1 MKRKLGFFTSYEIEY
16 VFDFLG
22 ESRIKQKI
30 AELKDNPTMGIT
42 LNEFTYKDP
51 ETSYFY
57 GKGILSLFVILTKW
71 FNDAEFIF
79 FLYEKSKKYN
89 ESNYHESHVLK
100 KNWKEYQDSME
111 LMIKTNPENKDTW
124 KSNQINPY
132 WLEYHFFFTT
142 ISQKLKEANKQNK
155 ILKTDFT
162 GTYSI
167 NKNRMRGEIELE
179 IKKRRKPLTGEYLLH
194 RENSIWFNL
203 EPINIGQNLSVYEF
217 TKDKNIYT
225 LQVDTTI
232 NKAEIKSNTP
242 TKPVKEP
249 HETTSNKEI
258 YAITNDLSV
267 NYISNFKNI
276 SLRIREDTSLMV
288 NGTTIINR
296 VILDIIDFYIENKLK
311 HKADEIITL
320 NNSFS
325 NIWTNIKHI

>member
-22 ESRIKQKI
+22 ESRIKKKI
-30 AELKDNPTMGIT
+30 AELKDKPTMGIT

-51 ETSYFY
+51 EMSYFY
-57 GKGILSLFVILTKW
+57 RKGILSLFVILTQW
-71 FNDAEFIF
+71 FNDTEFIL

-89 ESNYHESHVLK
+89 ESNYHESPVLK
-100 KNWKEYQDSME
+100 KKWKEYQDSME

-132 WLEYHFFFTT
+132 WLEYHFFFII
-142 ISQKLKEANKQNK
+142 ISQKLKEAAKQNK

-167 NKNRMRGEIELE
+167 NRNRMFGEIELE

-194 RENSIWFNL
+194 RENSIWYNL
-203 EPINIGQNLSVYEF
+203 EPISIGQNLSIYEF
-217 TKDKNIYT
+217 TKDKNIYS
-225 LQVDTTI
+225 LQVDTTT

-242 TKPVKEP
+242 TKPVKQP
-249 HETTSNKEI
+249 RISTSDKEI
-258 YAITNDLSV
+258 HTITHDLSV
-267 NYISNFKNI
+267 NYIRNFKNI
-276 SLRIREDTSLMV
+276 SLRIKEDTSLMV
-288 NGTTIINR
+288 NGTKLSNR
-296 VILDIIDFYIENKLK
+296 VILEIIDFYMQNKLK
-311 HKADEIITL
+311 HKADEIINL